1 MILEGLSKGIGM
13 LFSADPELWGIILLT
28 LRVSGTAT
36 ALSVALGV
44 PLGAFLAL
52 SSFPGRRG
60 LISLINTGMGLPPV
74 VAGLWVSLLLWRYGP
89 LGFLGLMYTP
99 AAMIVAQTS
108 LALPVVAG
116 LTLAGIG
123 GLNPKLSLQIQALGA
138 SRWQMYWLLIREA
151 RYSVLAAV
159 IAGFGAAVSE
169 VGASMMVGGNI
180 LGQTRVMT
188 TATVMEVSK
197 GSFDA
202 ALALSLV
209 LLFLVYGATAV
220 LTWVQQGGRAR

>member
-1 MILEGLSKGIGM
+1 MILEGLSKAIGM
-13 LFSADPELWGIILLT
+13 LFSADPELWGIVLLT

-52 SSFPGRRG
+52 SSFPGRRL

-74 VAGLWVSLLLWRYGP
+74 VAGLWVSLLLWRYGL
-89 LGFLGLMYTP
+89 LGFLGLMYTST
-99 AAMIVAQTS
+99 AMIVAQTA
-108 LALPVVAG
+108 LALPVVTG
-116 LTLAGIG
+116 LTLAGVG

-138 SRWQMYWLLIREA
+138 SRLQRYWLLIAEA
-151 RYSVLAAV
+151 RFSVLAAV
-159 IAGFGAAVSE
+159 MAGFGAAVSE

-180 LGQTRVMT
+180 LGQTRVLT

-197 GSFDA
+197 GNFDV

-209 LLFLVYGATAV
+209 LLVLAYGATAA